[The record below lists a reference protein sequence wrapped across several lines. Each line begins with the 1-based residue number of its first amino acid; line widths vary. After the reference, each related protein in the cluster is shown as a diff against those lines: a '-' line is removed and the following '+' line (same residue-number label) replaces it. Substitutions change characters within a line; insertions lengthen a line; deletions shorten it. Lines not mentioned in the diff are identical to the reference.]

1 MSQAKPLISVLMP
14 VCNSEKYISKAIDSI
29 LNQTYENFELL
40 IADSSQD
47 NTSEM
52 IKLFRDSRIIY
63 YNVKNYSIP
72 QALNFLLEKS
82 KGEFIARMDADDIC
96 DVKRLQTQLDILIDY
111 NEIVILG
118 TNFYYISESG
128 KILFEKKMPERHEDI
143 EFVMPIYSSVLHP
156 TIMCKKSVF
165 NKVGNFNPK
174 YLIEDVEFFL
184 RCMEKGIRFV
194 NIQIPLYYYRVREK
208 NKIVLLTQK
217 KEQYKLGYEYI
228 TKHKNENFY
237 LRLALL
243 EYYNGEMR
251 NARKYFFNFFKL
263 NSKKS
268 FFILRYLPLTFLGSK
283 ITNFLRDN
291 LLLLKI
297 NFFLNR
303 FFKVDIR
310 NIYYKH

>member
-1 MSQAKPLISVLMP
+1 MSQEKPLISVLMP
-14 VCNSEKYISKAIDSI
+14 VCNSEKYISKAMDSI

-40 IADSSQD
+40 IGDSSQD
-47 NTSEM
+47 NTSEI
-52 IKLFRDSRIIY
+52 IKSFRDSRIIH

-72 QALNFLLEKS
+72 EALNFLLEKS

-96 DVKRLQTQLDILIDY
+96 DVKKLQTQLEFLIDY

-128 KILFEKKMPERHEDI
+128 KVLFEKKMPEHHKDI
-143 EFVMPIYSSVLHP
+143 EFTMPIYSSVLHP
-156 TIMCKKSVF
+156 TIMCKRNVF
-165 NKVGNFNPK
+165 NKVGYFNTK

-184 RCMEKGIRFV
+184 RCMEKGIKFI
-194 NIQIPLYYYRVREK
+194 NIQFPLYYYRVKEK
-208 NKIVLLTQK
+208 NKILLLTQK

-228 TKHKNENFY
+228 TKHKNENYY

-243 EYYNGEMR
+243 EYYNGQMK
-251 NARKYFFNFFKL
+251 NARKFFLKFSRINP
-263 NSKKS
+263 KKY

-283 ITNFLRDN
+283 ITNFFRDN

-303 FFKVDIR
+303 FFRLDMRK
-310 NIYYKH
+310 IYYNQ